1 MMNEKT
7 LAVRGI
13 HHVSLEVANAMI
25 AESFYVSILGFAPID
40 RPDLGFVGSWLR
52 GGDLVIHLIQ
62 GERPSADQ
70 TPKSRGDHLALAVAD
85 IDEAERWL
93 SEKNILYLRKTQ
105 RTTNIEQI
113 FFVDPDGHT
122 IELNA
127 SPKS

>member
-1 MMNEKT
+1 MSAKPF
-7 LAVRGI
+7 AVQGV

-25 AESFYVSILGFAPID
+25 AESFYVSILGFTSIH
-40 RPDLGFVGSWLR
+40 RPNLGFVGSWLKA
-52 GGDLVIHLIQ
+52 GDLVIHLIQ
-62 GERPSADQ
+62 GERPNQDQ
-70 TPKSRGDHLALAVAD
+70 TPKSRGDHLALTVAD
-85 IDEAERWL
+85 IDDAERWL
-93 SEKNILYLRKTQ
+93 AENRILYLRKTQ